1 MESRIDEQTA
11 ETQFKQVM
19 DQAAN
24 NRQRFIIDRQDGSAV
39 VIMSVQDYIR
49 LAIPAPDW
57 LQKAWKESK
66 ENGLDTMTM
75 EEIDAEIAEYRREK
89 KLGLNTEAQ

>member
-1 MESRIDEQTA
+1 MQSRIDEQTA
-11 ETQFKQVM
+11 EIQFKQVM

-24 NRQRFIIDRQDGSAV
+24 NRQRFIIDRQDGTAV
-39 VIMSVQDYIR
+39 VIMSMQDYLR
-49 LAIPAPDW
+49 LSIPAPDW
-57 LQKAWKESK
+57 LQAAWKESK

-89 KLGLNTEAQ
+89 QLGLNTGAQ

>member
-11 ETQFKQVM
+11 EIQFKQVM

-57 LQKAWKESK
+57 LQKAWKGAK
-66 ENGLDTMTM
+66 ERGIDTMTM
-75 EEIDAEIAEYRREK
+75 EEVDAEIAEYRREK
-89 KLGLNTEAQ
+89 ASASEQTTR

>member
-1 MESRIDEQTA
+1 MQSRIDEQTA
-11 ETQFKQVM
+11 ESQFKQVM

-57 LQKAWKESK
+57 LQKAWKGAK
-66 ENGLDTMTM
+66 ERGIDTMTM

-89 KLGLNTEAQ
+89 ALASEQTTR

>member
-1 MESRIDEQTA
+1 MQSRIDEQTA
-11 ETQFKQVM
+11 EVQFKQVM

-57 LQKAWKESK
+57 LQKAWKGAK
-66 ENGLDTMTM
+66 ERGIDTMTM
-75 EEIDAEIAEYRREK
+75 EEIDAEIADYRREK
-89 KLGLNTEAQ
+89 ALALEQTTR